1 MASRQVAR
9 YLQDL
14 HSHFA
19 NDSLDAP
26 SMAHQTILN
35 LQDVVLQNLTNEEQ
49 GPFCHYFWK

>member
-1 MASRQVAR
+1 MASRQVAK

-14 HSHFA
+14 HAHCN

-35 LQDVVLQNLTNEEQ
+35 LTDVVLQNLTNEEQ
-49 GPFCHYFWK
+49 GNL